1 MSTEPWGPA
10 GAPCNE
16 PGHTNPY
23 AKTITFLVRSVYTAT
38 VSTCP
43 DLLLV
48 EDQASDAELALHAL
62 HALGLDR
69 SVALVRDG
77 AEAID
82 YLFARGAYAD
92 RDAGDQPRL
101 VLLDLKLPKIDGL
114 QVLRAMR
121 NDERTHDIPVVVLTS
136 SKETCD
142 VERCYALGANSYVVK
157 PVDFD
162 QFTEAIQ
169 QIGRYWLS
177 TNETKR

>member
-1 MSTEPWGPA
+1 MS
-10 GAPCNE
+10 
-16 PGHTNPY
+16 
-23 AKTITFLVRSVYTAT
+23 I
-38 VSTCP
+38 CP

-69 SVALVRDG
+69 SVTLLRDG
-77 AEAID
+77 AEALD

-92 RDAGDQPRL
+92 RDADDQPRL
-101 VLLDLKLPKIDGL
+101 VLLDLKLPKVDGL
-114 QVLRAMR
+114 QVLEAMR
-121 NDERTHDIPVVVLTS
+121 SDERTRDIPVVVLTS

-142 VERCYALGANSYVVK
+142 VERCYALGVNSYVVK

-162 QFTEAIQ
+162 HFTEAIQ

-177 TNETKR
+177 MNETNQ